1 MVLVSRL
8 AASNGAASWET
19 GFGQDAQPEGSAA
32 GRAMK
37 INRLGL
43 MSSASVQRRPP
54 VANAIL
60 ALPLART
67 GLRDYSQGTNKLTNN
82 GFGCLIIAA

>member
-1 MVLVSRL
+1 VIVLVSRL
-8 AASNGAASWET
+8 AASNGTGTWET
-19 GFGQDAQPEGSAA
+19 GFGQDAQPESSAA
-32 GRAMK
+32 SRAMK
-37 INRLGL
+37 INRLGF

-67 GLRDYSQGTNKLTNN
+67 GLSSGL
-82 GFGCLIIAA
+82 A